1 MQKHYGFV
9 YLTIDLKNGKGY
21 IGKHKIRNQKTLD
34 PKYIGSGTIIKDMK
48 NKYGLNRFNRQILCF
63 CESKEELNEME
74 IYYINYFNAVKSENF
89 YNIADG
95 GDAGNR
101 FAGKTEEEMKE
112 IKKNISEMQKKRYE
126 DPKEIEKLSK
136 MSSGEKNGRAKNVY
150 CNELNI
156 IFSYV
161 GLAEEYCR
169 NVLNIKIGKVSRAC
183 NGYRNFTGKL
193 IDGTK
198 LTWNW
203 LEDVDQEILDNAE
216 YIDSKKYEAK

>member
-34 PKYIGSGTIIKDMK
+34 PKYIGSGKIIKDMK

-112 IKKNISEMQKKRYE
+112 IKKILVKHK
-126 DPKEIEKLSK
+126 
-136 MSSGEKNGRAKNVY
+136 
-150 CNELNI
+150 
-156 IFSYV
+156 
-161 GLAEEYCR
+161 R
-169 NVLNIKIGKVSRAC
+169 NVTKIQKR
-183 NGYRNFTGKL
+183 
-193 IDGTK
+193 
-198 LTWNW
+198 
-203 LEDVDQEILDNAE
+203 
-216 YIDSKKYEAK
+216 